1 MFIAWIYLTCFK
13 KPAKNKAKIATELI
27 CSVCGGV
34 VGEMYKCILC
44 KKFAHMFCGKDKD
57 EEEFVQTASC
67 FICLKKKG
75 MQIFIIMIFY
85 YI

>member
-1 MFIAWIYLTCFK
+1 
-13 KPAKNKAKIATELI
+13 
-27 CSVCGGV
+27 
-34 VGEMYKCILC
+34 
-44 KKFAHMFCGKDKD
+44 MFCGKDKD
-57 EEEFVQTASC
+57 EEEFVQTSSC